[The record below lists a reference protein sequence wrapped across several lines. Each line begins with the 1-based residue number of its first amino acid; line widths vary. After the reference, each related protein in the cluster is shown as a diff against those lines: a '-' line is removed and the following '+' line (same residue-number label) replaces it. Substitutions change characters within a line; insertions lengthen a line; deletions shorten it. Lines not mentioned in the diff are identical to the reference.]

1 MVKNLSQ
8 GNSIINQY
16 IAEIRDSVIQTD
28 SMRFRYNLERI
39 SQIFGYEISKTLE
52 YENQE
57 VITPLGSAEVPV
69 LKNYPV
75 IIPVLRAGLPMHSG
89 LLNVFDKSESAF
101 ISAYRKVEKNEK
113 FIIKVEYVSSPD
125 LSGKTIILADPMMAT
140 GASIVSVYKELIT
153 LGKPAHIH
161 IVVVIASAEGVE
173 LVKKSLPDRNITLW
187 IGAIDDELT
196 AKAYIVP
203 GLGDA
208 GDLAY
213 GRKIS

>member
-28 SMRFRYNLERI
+28 SMRFRYNLERM
-39 SQIFGYEISKTLE
+39 SEIFGYEISKTLE
-52 YENQE
+52 YESRE

-69 LKNYPV
+69 LKSYPV
-75 IIPVLRAGLPMHSG
+75 IIPVLRAGLPMHRG
-89 LLNVFDKSESAF
+89 LLNIFDKSESAF
-101 ISAYRKVEKNEK
+101 ISAYRKVEKNNK

-125 LSGKTIILADPMMAT
+125 LAGKTIILADPMMAT

-161 IVVVIASAEGVE
+161 IAIVIASAEGVE

-213 GRKIS
+213 GRKNS

>member
-1 MVKNLSQ
+1 MVKNLSL

-28 SMRFRYNLERI
+28 SLRFRYNLERM
-39 SQIFGYEISKTLE
+39 SEIFGYEISKTLE
-52 YENQE
+52 YETRE

-69 LKNYPV
+69 LKDYPV
-75 IIPVLRAGLPMHSG
+75 IIPVLRAGLPMHRG
-89 LLNVFDKSESAF
+89 LLNIFDKSESAF

-113 FIIKVEYVSSPD
+113 FVIKVEYVSSPD
-125 LSGKTIILADPMMAT
+125 LAGKTIILADPMMAT

-153 LGKPAHIH
+153 LGRPAHIH
-161 IVVVIASAEGVE
+161 IAIVIASAEGVE
-173 LVKKSLPDRNITLW
+173 LVKKSLPNRNITLW

-213 GRKIS
+213 GKKNS

>member
-28 SMRFRYNLERI
+28 SMRFRYNLERM
-39 SQIFGYEISKTLE
+39 SEIFGYEISKTLE
-52 YENQE
+52 YESRE

-75 IIPVLRAGLPMHSG
+75 IIPVLRAGLPMHRG
-89 LLNVFDKSESAF
+89 LLNIFDKSESAF
-101 ISAYRKVEKNEK
+101 ISAYRKVEKNNK

-125 LSGKTIILADPMMAT
+125 LAGKTIILADPMMAT

-161 IVVVIASAEGVE
+161 IAIVIASVEGVE

-213 GRKIS
+213 GRKNS

>member
-1 MVKNLSQ
+1 MVKNLSL

-28 SMRFRYNLERI
+28 SMRFRYNLERM
-39 SQIFGYEISKTLE
+39 SEIFGYEISKTLE
-52 YENQE
+52 YESRE

-69 LKNYPV
+69 LKSYPV
-75 IIPVLRAGLPMHSG
+75 IIPVLRAGLPMHRG
-89 LLNVFDKSESAF
+89 LLNIFDKSESAF
-101 ISAYRKVEKNEK
+101 ISAYRKVEKNNK

-125 LSGKTIILADPMMAT
+125 LAGKTIILADPMMAT

-161 IVVVIASAEGVE
+161 IAIVIASAEGVE

-213 GRKIS
+213 GRKNS

>member
-1 MVKNLSQ
+1 MVKNLSL

-28 SMRFRYNLERI
+28 SLRFRYNLERM
-39 SQIFGYEISKTLE
+39 SEIFGYEISKTLD
-52 YENQE
+52 YETRE

-75 IIPVLRAGLPMHSG
+75 IIPVLRAGLPMHRG
-89 LLNVFDKSESAF
+89 LLNIFDKSESAF

-113 FIIKVEYVSSPD
+113 FVIKVEYVSSPD
-125 LSGKTIILADPMMAT
+125 LAGKTIILADPMMAT

-161 IVVVIASAEGVE
+161 IAIVIASAEGVE
-173 LVKKSLPDRNITLW
+173 LLKKSLPDRNITLW

-213 GRKIS
+213 GKKNS

>member
-28 SMRFRYNLERI
+28 SMRFRYNLERM
-39 SQIFGYEISKTLE
+39 SEIFGYEISKTLE
-52 YENQE
+52 YESRE

-69 LKNYPV
+69 LKSYPV
-75 IIPVLRAGLPMHSG
+75 IIPVLRAGLPMHRG
-89 LLNVFDKSESAF
+89 LLNIFDKSESAF
-101 ISAYRKVEKNEK
+101 ISAYRKVEKNNK

-125 LSGKTIILADPMMAT
+125 LAGKTIILADPMMAT

-161 IVVVIASAEGVE
+161 IAIVIASAEGVE
-173 LVKKSLPDRNITLW
+173 LVKKSLPNRNITLW

-213 GRKIS
+213 GRKNS